1 MSSATTNLPL
11 SSGAPKP
18 TGSVVRSA
26 PSRLARRRWELR
38 RLLWPAY
45 KRLIQR
51 SKWPVLAGPWRGEV
65 GFEFLYWEPF
75 LSNLDIPKERLIPI
89 TRGGSSVL
97 YRADKAVELFAM
109 RDPAAVRIE
118 NYYHALKEGELK
130 QTGVSAFDRSV
141 IADAAQT
148 LGLGRRYHALHPAWM
163 FAVTRPFLEGRD
175 GIERLAQRHL
185 RYYKWPAPTFTGE
198 WPFPP
203 EYVCVRFYNRPTFPL
218 RSDTVQM
225 AHNMVK
231 NIAKRIP
238 VVLLHSSAIADEHV
252 DMPTKGLLSDRI
264 MLLEDR
270 LKTTVENNLAVQF
283 VVLARSKGFF
293 GTYGGLAQ
301 TALRL
306 GVPSVSFYTEFKHTA
321 LAHQAL
327 SHSLAANMGVP
338 LAILSLQETG
348 MLQNLLT

>member
-18 TGSVVRSA
+18 QEPVRSA
-26 PSRLARRRWELR
+26 PSQLARQRWELR

-45 KRLIQR
+45 KQVLQR

-75 LSNLDIPKERLIPI
+75 LANLDLPKERLIPI
-89 TRGGSSVL
+89 TRGGSAVL
-97 YRADKAVELFAM
+97 YRAEKAVELFAM

-118 NYYHALKEGELK
+118 NYYHSLKYGELK

-141 IADAAQT
+141 LADAAQT
-148 LGLGRRYHALHPAWM
+148 LGLGRRFHVLHPAWM

-175 GIERLAQRHL
+175 GLEWLAHTHL
-185 RYYKWPAPTFTGE
+185 RYYKWPVPTFAGE

-203 EYVCVRFYNRPTFPL
+203 EYVCVRFYDRATFPL
-218 RSDTVQM
+218 RQDTIQM
-225 AHNMVK
+225 AHNMIR

-238 VVLLHSSAIADEHV
+238 VVLLHSSAVTDEHI
-252 DMPTKGLLSDRI
+252 DIPTKGLLNDRI

-270 LKTTVENNLAVQF
+270 LKATIENNLAVQF
-283 VVLARSKGFF
+283 MVLARSRGFF

-301 TALRL
+301 TALRF
-306 GVPSVSFYTEFKHTA
+306 GIPSVSFYTEFQHTA
-321 LAHQAL
+321 MAHRAL
-327 SHSLAANMGVP
+327 SYTLAANMRVP
-338 LAILSLQETG
+338 LAILSLHETG
-348 MLQNLLT
+348 MVQNLLT